1 MTTLTQGPTAN
12 YHPSRRLLALGDATS
27 SLFLFALAISV
38 YEVIAR
44 YVFNA
49 PTSWVNSTTTTLCGV
64 AFALAGA
71 PVMERGEHIRI
82 GSLVETFSVRGR
94 VAAEV
99 LGLACGVLYLG
110 GLTYASVIEAYEA
123 VWRFDEGRWF
133 PEPLPGPPGWP
144 LPALLRVAL
153 ALGSLLFLWVTVK
166 RLVALMRGHQPS
178 H

>member
-1 MTTLTQGPTAN
+1 MRDAVDP
-12 YHPSRRLLALGDATS
+12 YRPSPRILAFGDAAGA
-27 SLFLFALAISV
+27 LFLVALVISV

-49 PTSWVNSTTTTLCGV
+49 PTNWVNATTTTLCGV
-64 AFALAGA
+64 AFAFGGA

-82 GSLVETFSVRGR
+82 ASLTERFSRRGR
-94 VAAEV
+94 AFCEL

-110 GLTYASVIEAYEA
+110 ALAYASVQEAYGA

-144 LPALLRVAL
+144 LPAVLRVAL
-153 ALGSLLFLWVTVK
+153 AIGSLLFLWVTVK
-166 RLVALMRGHQPS
+166 RMAGTLRQLFDR
-178 H
+178 